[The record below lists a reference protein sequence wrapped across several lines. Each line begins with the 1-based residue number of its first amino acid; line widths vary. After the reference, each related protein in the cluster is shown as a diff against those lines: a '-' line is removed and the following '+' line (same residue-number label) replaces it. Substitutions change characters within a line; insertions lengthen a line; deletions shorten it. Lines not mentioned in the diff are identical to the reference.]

1 MPYEQW
7 LKDYKNKN
15 DLDNIYY
22 QSSDWDDQTLFR
34 LQKQFAY
41 TKEDINKYMTD
52 LVINKKIP
60 SERWDM
66 MHLLQ
71 FLMISLSHYLIIL
84 NNYLHKLPIHPS
96 MLIEKKIVT
105 SELSYLGSEGN
116 LLCPDESVLE
126 RIQLKPVLNEAQ
138 LSSIDHSYFNVTY
151 LSTLYT
157 GDLESSLNEL
167 GNRAIQAVHE
177 GAKILV
183 LDDTSLTHE
192 IVMQCQFY

>member
-7 LKDYKNKN
+7 LKDYKNQN

-52 LVINKKIP
+52 LVINKKDPIGAMGYDAP
-60 SERWDM
+60 IAVLNDKPE
-66 MHLLQ
+66 
-71 FLMISLSHYLIIL
+71 SLF
-84 NNYLHKLPIHPS
+84 NYFKQLFAQVTNPPIDAYR
-96 MLIEKKIVT
+96 EKIVT

-126 RIQLKPVLNEAQ
+126 RIQLK
-138 LSSIDHSYFNVTY
+138 
-151 LSTLYT
+151 
-157 GDLESSLNEL
+157 
-167 GNRAIQAVHE
+167 
-177 GAKILV
+177 
-183 LDDTSLTHE
+183 TS
-192 IVMQCQFY
+192 FK

>member
-1 MPYEQW
+1 MEPWDGPTMISFCNGDKIGALTDRNGLRPGRYTITKDNFIVFSSEVGVIDVPEENVAFKGQLNPGKLLLVDFLQNKVVENNELKTNIANELPYEQW
-7 LKDYKNKN
+7 LKDYKNQN

-60 SERWDM
+60 LERWDM

-71 FLMISLSHYLIIL
+71 FLMISLSRYLIIL

-96 MLIEKKIVT
+96 MLIEKR
-105 SELSYLGSEGN
+105 L
-116 LLCPDESVLE
+116 
-126 RIQLKPVLNEAQ
+126 
-138 LSSIDHSYFNVTY
+138 
-151 LSTLYT
+151 
-157 GDLESSLNEL
+157 
-167 GNRAIQAVHE
+167 
-177 GAKILV
+177 
-183 LDDTSLTHE
+183 
-192 IVMQCQFY
+192 